1 MSRPRKAAA
10 NRLQCIV
17 PLFCVG
23 QFTSPA
29 RARLGCCQAATAR
42 LAEALIN
49 SAHEPEWA
57 MAEPNIANPDLRSV
71 SSPGK
76 VVDGRFVEHFTSG
89 VGFARD
95 ARQL

>member
-1 MSRPRKAAA
+1 MSRTRKAAA

-29 RARLGCCQAATAR
+29 PARLGCCQATSP
-42 LAEALIN
+42 AEAPII

-57 MAEPNIANPDLRSV
+57 MAEPNLANPGL
-71 SSPGK
+71 
-76 VVDGRFVEHFTSG
+76 
-89 VGFARD
+89 
-95 ARQL
+95 